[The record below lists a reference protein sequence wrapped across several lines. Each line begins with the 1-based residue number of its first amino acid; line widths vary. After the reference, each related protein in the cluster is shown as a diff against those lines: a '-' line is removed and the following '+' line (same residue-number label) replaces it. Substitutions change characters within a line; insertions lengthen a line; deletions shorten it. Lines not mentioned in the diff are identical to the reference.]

1 MIKLW
6 YTRCPVPTASGIAFQ
21 KNLYAQTFAGTDFEV
36 HNIKEL
42 GKEQANTH
50 FSHSLP
56 YSFREGGG
64 SPPIWAYAQG
74 AKTKL
79 LAITFMEEVLGI
91 YVRADDPAQSI
102 ADLAGRKLALPVWP
116 KLIFNFFRFAAEKAF
131 YSALA
136 AHGLKETEI
145 QYMDVVEEE
154 DPHQLINPA
163 FAEQK
168 KTLKRRSYYSG
179 QLHALLEKKVD
190 AIFAKG
196 AEVAALEDEAEGKI
210 RRLYDVRQA
219 PELWM
224 RVNNSMPRL
233 FTVDESLAAERP
245 EAVVIYLQTAIR
257 AARWAVAN
265 PGEALQAIANEC
277 SIAPDVL
284 ASCFEEN
291 FLQKLMP
298 EVNDTL
304 IESTEI
310 MKNFLADRGY
320 ISRNF
325 DLQEWLDPS
334 FLKEAM
340 ARENQ

>member
-163 FAEQK
+163 FAERK
-168 KTLKRRSYYSG
+168 ETLKRRSYYSG

-277 SIAPDVL
+277 GIAPDVL

-325 DLQEWLDPS
+325 DLQEWVDPS

-340 ARENQ
+340 NRENQ

>member
-21 KNLYAQTFAGTDFEV
+21 KNLYEQTFAGTDFEV

-102 ADLAGRKLALPVWP
+102 TDLAGRKLALPVWP

-136 AHGLKETEI
+136 AHGMSETEI
-145 QYMDVVEEE
+145 HYVDVIEDD

-168 KTLKRRSYYSG
+168 EIPKRKSYYSG
-179 QLHALLEKKVD
+179 QLHALLDKTVD

-196 AEVAALEDEAEGKI
+196 AEVVALEEEAEGKI

-233 FTVDESLAAERP
+233 FTVDESLALDHP
-245 EAVVIYLQTAIR
+245 EAVVLYLQTAIK
-257 AARWAVAN
+257 AARWALAN
-265 PGEALQAIANEC
+265 PDDGIHAIAAEC
-277 SIAPDVL
+277 GIAPAVIT
-284 ASCFEEN
+284 ACFEEN

-298 EVNDTL
+298 EINNTWV
-304 IESTEI
+304 EATEV
-310 MKNFLADRGY
+310 MKNFLAERGY

-334 FLKEAM
+334 FLQEAM
-340 ARENQ
+340 AREKQ

>member
-21 KNLYAQTFAGTDFEV
+21 NNLYAKSFSGTEFEV

-74 AKTKL
+74 AKTRL

-145 QYMDVVEEE
+145 QYVDVVEEE

-163 FAEQK
+163 FAERK
-168 KTLKRRSYYSG
+168 ETLKRRSYYSG
-179 QLHALLEKKVD
+179 QLHALLKKKVD

-196 AEVAALEDEAEGKI
+196 AEVVALEDEAEGKI

-233 FTVDESLAAERP
+233 FTVDESLATEHP
-245 EAVVIYLQTAIR
+245 EAVVIYLQTAIK

-265 PGEALQAIANEC
+265 PSEALQAIASEC
-277 SIAPDVL
+277 GIAPDVL

-310 MKNFLADRGY
+310 MKNFLADRVY